1 VKLQIATASI
11 SQPNGALPGTPRR
24 VREITT
30 AQIDKPVEM
39 NSVAAWSV
47 VGQDTDGIIIDHA
60 IRPSPTVR

>member
-1 VKLQIATASI
+1 
-11 SQPNGALPGTPRR
+11 

-47 VGQDTDGIIIDHA
+47 VGHDTAGIIIDHA